1 MCFCNKRITVL
12 LGAGVPLNLK
22 SENDFFPSTKNIT
35 NKVLNTPYKTFDL
48 FSTETENGTLI
59 KDIYI
64 HLCEEYHPALNP
76 DDEYSAAKVHFEILF
91 YILEMLSTYER
102 SNRETTESKYIYKFA
117 PFIELTKK
125 FKFNPNEFYS
135 ASRHLIDTIIKCVRM
150 YDDVFGSADNDWYRN
165 FWSKRKKNWDLFNLN
180 YDTTVEQSIGIYEDG
195 YEDIV
200 DQKGFQRFN
209 INKLLKNKKNLSTIN
224 HLHGCLLYGGERY
237 KDINHDVYDYD
248 HQDLYKWPNV
258 DTAYDRWSG
267 SSSSSGTAQD
277 GSLIVQGPIIT
288 GLSKTDKVTCLPYD
302 GYRNNFFR
310 CITKNQGLLVAG
322 YSFSDYY
329 INQVFY
335 RMFQAHGDKSRV
347 VLIDYW
353 DLQRFY
359 SEEEADDESDV
370 LEEKDLHPRI
380 IEKFFTLNYGNDEML
395 MFIKRVTH
403 RDMDVWEHFDRL
415 LLTGP
420 MVSDNGSLMLF
431 IGGFKNAIDKH
442 GEEIMRFLRG

>member
-1 MCFCNKRITVL
+1 M
-12 LGAGVPLNLK
+12 
-22 SENDFFPSTKNIT
+22 
-35 NKVLNTPYKTFDL
+35 
-48 FSTETENGTLI
+48 
-59 KDIYI
+59 
-64 HLCEEYHPALNP
+64 
-76 DDEYSAAKVHFEILF
+76 
-91 YILEMLSTYER
+91 
-102 SNRETTESKYIYKFA
+102 
-117 PFIELTKK
+117 
-125 FKFNPNEFYS
+125 
-135 ASRHLIDTIIKCVRM
+135 
-150 YDDVFGSADNDWYRN
+150 
-165 FWSKRKKNWDLFNLN
+165 
-180 YDTTVEQSIGIYEDG
+180 
-195 YEDIV
+195 
-200 DQKGFQRFN
+200 
-209 INKLLKNKKNLSTIN
+209 
-224 HLHGCLLYGGERY
+224 
-237 KDINHDVYDYD
+237 
-248 HQDLYKWPNV
+248 
-258 DTAYDRWSG
+258 
-267 SSSSSGTAQD
+267 
-277 GSLIVQGPIIT
+277 QGPIIT

-329 INQVFY
+329 INQMFY

-347 VLIDYW
+347 VLIDSW

-415 LLTGP
+415 LLTGL

-442 GEEIMRFLRG
+442 GGEIMRSLRG

>member
-150 YDDVFGSADNDWYRN
+150 YDDVFGSADNDW
-165 FWSKRKKNWDLFNLN
+165 
-180 YDTTVEQSIGIYEDG
+180 
-195 YEDIV
+195 
-200 DQKGFQRFN
+200 
-209 INKLLKNKKNLSTIN
+209 
-224 HLHGCLLYGGERY
+224 
-237 KDINHDVYDYD
+237 
-248 HQDLYKWPNV
+248 
-258 DTAYDRWSG
+258 
-267 SSSSSGTAQD
+267 
-277 GSLIVQGPIIT
+277 
-288 GLSKTDKVTCLPYD
+288 
-302 GYRNNFFR
+302 
-310 CITKNQGLLVAG
+310 
-322 YSFSDYY
+322 
-329 INQVFY
+329 
-335 RMFQAHGDKSRV
+335 
-347 VLIDYW
+347 
-353 DLQRFY
+353 
-359 SEEEADDESDV
+359 
-370 LEEKDLHPRI
+370 
-380 IEKFFTLNYGNDEML
+380 
-395 MFIKRVTH
+395 
-403 RDMDVWEHFDRL
+403 
-415 LLTGP
+415 
-420 MVSDNGSLMLF
+420 
-431 IGGFKNAIDKH
+431 
-442 GEEIMRFLRG
+442 